1 MHVVGIHPYSVVFG
15 CIAVLFTLIP
25 WVIGFAWILPDANR
39 RGQPGLL
46 WALLT
51 LPLGWLAVLGYLIV
65 RAVQRPG

>member
-1 MHVVGIHPYSVVFG
+1 MQVVGFHNPFLLFG
-15 CIAVLFTLIP
+15 CVSLLFAIIP
-25 WVIGFAWILPDANR
+25 WVVGFALILPDANR

-65 RAVQRPG
+65 RTVQRP